1 MNKISLTIHIAV
13 VAVLLSSCASQQV
26 RRNPDPVVQ
35 KPRDVIHVY
44 FDFDKSNLKSE
55 EKDKLSPTI
64 SELRKHPSWVAQLEG
79 HADAIGA
86 SAYNMK
92 LGDKRARS
100 VKEAMVLDGV
110 PPEQLVILSFGE
122 DKPVATNREDAG
134 RARNRRVEVKV
145 R

>member
-1 MNKISLTIHIAV
+1 MKKISMTIYIAI

-26 RRNPDPVVQ
+26 RRNPEPVVQ
-35 KPRDVIHVY
+35 KPREVIHVY
-44 FDFDKSNLKSE
+44 FNFDKSNLKSE
-55 EKDKLSPTI
+55 EMGKLSPTI
-64 SELRKHPSWVAQLEG
+64 EHLRKHPSWVAQLEG

-100 VKEAMVLDGV
+100 IKEAMVLDGV

-122 DKPVATNREDAG
+122 DSPVASNNDDSG